1 MAPWKEEAGGDAM
14 TETGWAIVSLSIGG
28 AFVIAV
34 GVRAAIDW
42 RRRRRRARKR
52 GLRIEDWIARGRR
65 W

>member
-1 MAPWKEEAGGDAM
+1 M

-42 RRRRRRARKR
+42 RRRRRRARRR